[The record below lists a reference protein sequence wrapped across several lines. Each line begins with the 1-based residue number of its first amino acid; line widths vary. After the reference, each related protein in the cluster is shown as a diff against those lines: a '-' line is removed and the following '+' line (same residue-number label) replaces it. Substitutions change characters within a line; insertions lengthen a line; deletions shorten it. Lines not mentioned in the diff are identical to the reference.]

1 MSSPEF
7 DSLFMQ
13 QALRLAALGRG
24 RSHPDPMSG
33 ALVVREKQVRGAGFQ
48 RRAGGALAVAQALSA
63 AGHQAQGATL
73 YTTIEPDAEPLIAA
87 GIRRVVCAMLH
98 PDPSLSGVGIARL
111 QLAGVETEVGVCAA
125 EAEALNRTW
134 LTWKRTGRPF
144 VILKWAMT
152 LDGKIACASGDS
164 RWVTGDTAREHLH
177 SIRDQVDAILVG
189 ENTARRDDPELTA
202 RPKSPGALPSWCWGL
217 DPGPDPDWMPKDP
230 LRVLVDSVIRTDT
243 KTRLFSPELQ
253 SERPMP
259 NKTLVATTSI
269 ASSMKINT
277 IKAGGNDVVV
287 LPEKDGQ
294 VALAPLLD
302 ELGRRGVTSLLVEGG
317 ARIHWSFL
325 NQGLADYLM
334 VYVAPKVIGGAGA
347 PGPVAGTGLMQMAAA
362 WQTGPLAM
370 TQIGEDVLLQG
381 ELRRS

>member
-1 MSSPEF
+1 M
-7 DSLFMQ
+7 
-13 QALRLAALGRG
+13 A
-24 RSHPDPMSG
+24 G
-33 ALVVREKQVRGAGFQ
+33 AVIVRDRQVRGAGFQ
-48 RRAGGALAVAQALSA
+48 RRAGGASAVTQALSS
-63 AGHQAQGATL
+63 AGNATQGATL
-73 YTTIEPDAEPLIAA
+73 YTTIEPEAEPLIQA

-98 PDPSLSGVGIARL
+98 PDSTQAGIGIARL
-111 QLAGVETEVGVCAA
+111 QLAGIETEVGVG
-125 EAEALNRTW
+125 EAEARQLNRTW
-134 LTWKRTGRPF
+134 LTWKQTGRPF

-202 RPKSPGALPSWCWGL
+202 RPKAPGALPAWCGGM

-243 KTRLFSPELQ
+243 KTRLFAPELHQ
-253 SERPMP
+253 ERPIP
-259 NKTLVATTSI
+259 NKTLVATTAI
-269 ASSMKINT
+269 ASSIKVQA
-277 IKAGGNDVVV
+277 IKAGGNDVAIM
-287 LPEKDGQ
+287 PEKDGQ
-294 VALAPLLD
+294 VSLAPLLD

-334 VYVAPKVIGGAGA
+334 VYVAPKVIGGTGA

-362 WQTGPLAM
+362 WQTGPLAV
-370 TQIGEDVLLQG
+370 TPIGEDVLLQG

>member
-33 ALVVREKQVRGAGFQ
+33 AIVVKEKQVRGAGFQ
-48 RRAGGALAVAQALSA
+48 RRAGGASAVSQALTAANSA
-63 AGHQAQGATL
+63 AQGATL
-73 YTTIEPDAEPLIAA
+73 YTTIEPEAEPVVQA

-98 PDPSLSGVGIARL
+98 PDAALAGVGIARL
-111 QLAGVETEVGVCAA
+111 RSAGIEAEVGVCESAA
-125 EAEALNRTW
+125 RELNRTW
-134 LTWKRTGRPF
+134 LTWKQTGRPY

-202 RPKSPGALPSWCWGL
+202 RPKSPGALPAWHGGM

-243 KTRLFSPELQ
+243 KTRLFSADLQ
-253 SERPMP
+253 DRMMP

-269 ASSMKINT
+269 ASSIKINA

-302 ELGRRGVTSLLVEGG
+302 ELGSRGVTSLLVEGG

-334 VYVAPKVIGGAGA
+334 VYVAPKVIGGTGA

-362 WQTGPLAM
+362 WATGPLAV

-381 ELRRS
+381 ELRRN